1 MPTLMLIEDKN
12 EVNKK
17 KATELMFNVLIAYCK
32 GVGVGGGGGVER
44 INQLTDS

>member
-17 KATELMFNVLIAYCK
+17 KAMELMFNVLIAYCK
-32 GVGVGGGGGVER
+32 EKV
-44 INQLTDS
+44 